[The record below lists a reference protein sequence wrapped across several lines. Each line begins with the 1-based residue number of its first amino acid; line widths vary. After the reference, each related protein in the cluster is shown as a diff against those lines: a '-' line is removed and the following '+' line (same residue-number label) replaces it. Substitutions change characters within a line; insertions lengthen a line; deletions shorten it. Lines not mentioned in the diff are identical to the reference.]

1 MQYLSFFSNCFLHF
15 VTKTHLI
22 IKLLKMF
29 SFISCVMI
37 YVRADKALLLFARLS
52 LNLAQM
58 FFGLENLHLK
68 YEIKLT
74 AFITKPFANQSVA
87 MST

>member
-1 MQYLSFFSNCFLHF
+1 
-15 VTKTHLI
+15 
-22 IKLLKMF
+22 MF

-37 YVRADKALLLFARLS
+37 YVRANKALLVFARLS

>member
-1 MQYLSFFSNCFLHF
+1 
-15 VTKTHLI
+15 
-22 IKLLKMF
+22 
-29 SFISCVMI
+29 MI

-52 LNLAQM
+52 LNLARM

-74 AFITKPFANQSVA
+74 AFITKPFADQSVA